1 MPRKEEL
8 LLEIEHHQC
17 KLGDAGLLEEDKY
30 LVKVNLEEMASSSG
44 KSNIIGYS
52 IQTVRN
58 AKIIPEQRESQSTVR
73 GNTTGE

>member
-44 KSNIIGYS
+44 EEQHYWLLYS
-52 IQTVRN
+52 DC
-58 AKIIPEQRESQSTVR
+58 AEC
-73 GNTTGE
+73 